1 VTEQDEGRA
10 GLVGRVLAYAVLVV
24 LTAQLTVLAA
34 VLLLWR
40 PFGVPVPVGVALA
53 LLVGPACWQ
62 AASLARHRL
71 GAAGP
76 GLVWLLIALQMMY
89 QRREGDLFVRSDLK
103 GLAFLLAG
111 TLSAAVAS
119 GSWLPGTS
127 LRRPMRRSSPRGGVA
142 AR

>member
-1 VTEQDEGRA
+1 MHQGERQTRLA
-10 GLVGRVLAYAVLVV
+10 ARVLAYVVLVV
-24 LTAQLTVLAA
+24 LTAQLTVAGA

-40 PFGVPVPVGVALA
+40 PFGVPVPVGILLA
-53 LLVGPACWQ
+53 LLVGPACWRG
-62 AASLARHRL
+62 ATLAGNRL

-76 GLVWLLIALQMMY
+76 GLTWLLIVLQMMY
-89 QRREGDLFVRSDLK
+89 QRREGDLFVRSDPK

-127 LRRPMRRSSPRGGVA
+127 LRAPTRRSTPRGGVA